1 MSYLDRTSDPRRRT
15 TAITGVI
22 VVHALLGYVLLTGL
36 AAKFTPSRVPHII
49 GDFYPDPP
57 PPPSPTPQPRQSE
70 KPLDHTEKTV
80 APIPKND
87 LTNSDNTAEASHD
100 EIGTIDLPPLPPTP
114 HPTYTPPRTLGLI
127 PKLAAPRNDPGR
139 WALTDDYPARD
150 LREGNEGTTSFR
162 VVIGTN
168 GKVNACEIVRSSGHP
183 GLDAAACKAVSARA
197 RFAPATDENGAT
209 VVGTYANTV
218 RWQIPR

>member
-1 MSYLDRTSDPRRRT
+1 MSYLDRSTDPNRRT

-22 VVHALLGYVLLTGL
+22 VIHALIGYLLLTGL
-36 AAKFTPSRVPHII
+36 VYTFAPRQGPGVQGYPIPLPS
-49 GDFYPDPP
+49 PP
-57 PPPSPTPQPRQSE
+57 PPTPTPQPR
-70 KPLDHTEKTV
+70 
-80 APIPKND
+80 
-87 LTNSDNTAEASHD
+87 ASHD
-100 EIGTIDLPPLPPTP
+100 PTPFPAPPQPFPFPSPTPAPTYPPPGPTPGPTATSDPVPLPTPTATRSALFRP
-114 HPTYTPPRTLGLI
+114 LPAEPKGDPRAWVT
-127 PKLAAPRNDPGR
+127 A
-139 WALTDDYPARD
+139 DDYPPRD

-168 GKVNACEIVRSSGHP
+168 GKVSACEVVRSSGHP
-183 GLDAAACKAVSARA
+183 GLDAATCKAVSARA